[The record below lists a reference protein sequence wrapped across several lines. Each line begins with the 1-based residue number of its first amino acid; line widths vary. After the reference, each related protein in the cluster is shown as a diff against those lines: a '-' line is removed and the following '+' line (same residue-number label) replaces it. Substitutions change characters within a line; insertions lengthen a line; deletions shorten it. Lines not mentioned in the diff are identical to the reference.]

1 MVFSKMNN
9 AEIETNNTIFDSVEE
24 AIEDFKAGKP
34 VLIADDEDREN
45 EGDLICSAEKITPEI
60 INFMA
65 SECKGLICIAIT
77 PERAKELELSQMVEK
92 NTESAQTAFTQSI
105 DGAAKFGVTTGIS
118 AFDRAKTIQIV
129 IDKNSRPNDLRRPGH
144 IFPCVAK
151 AGGVLQRT
159 GHTEASVDL
168 AKLSGHF
175 PAGVMCEILKPD
187 GTMARR
193 DDLKEFALKHG
204 IKFITVAQLIA
215 YRLKT
220 ERFVT
225 REAQAT
231 LPTQFGDFK
240 VYGYLNQLTG
250 QEHVTLVKDDN
261 SDKIPLVRMHSEC
274 LTGDVFHSLKC
285 DCNSQLHRAMKM
297 IDEWGKGAIVYIR
310 DHEGRGIGL
319 INKIK
324 AYALQEKGQD
334 TIEANISLGFQPD
347 LRDYGVGAQI
357 ILDLGYNNFNLITN
371 NPKKIIGLEGY
382 GLKIHDI
389 VNLEA
394 EVNCYNKRYIET
406 KKEKMNHML

>member
-1 MVFSKMNN
+1 MTKFKK
-9 AEIETNNTIFDSVEE
+9 EFFDSIEE
-24 AIEDFKAGKP
+24 AIKDFQAGKP
-34 VLIADDEDREN
+34 VLIADDENREN
-45 EGDLICSAEKITPEI
+45 EGDLICSAQSITPEI

-65 SECKGLICIAIT
+65 TECRGLVCLAINKET
-77 PERAKELELSQMVEK
+77 AKKLELTQMVER

-118 AFDRAKTIQIV
+118 AFDRATTIQIA
-129 IDKNSRPNDLRRPGH
+129 IDKNARPNDLRRPGH

-151 AGGVLQRT
+151 EGGVLQRT

-168 AKLSGHF
+168 ARISGHF

-193 DDLKEFALKHG
+193 DELKEFSIKHG
-204 IKFITVAQLIA
+204 FKFITVAQLIS
-215 YRLKT
+215 YRLRT

-240 VYGYLNQLTG
+240 VIGYLNNLTNE
-250 QEHVTLVKDDN
+250 EHVALVKNDGPEGTSSN
-261 SDKIPLVRMHSEC
+261 KIPLIRVHSEC

-285 DCNSQLHRAMKM
+285 DCNSQLHRAMTM

-310 DHEGRGIGL
+310 NHEGRGIGL

-324 AYALQEKGQD
+324 AYSLQEKGQD
-334 TIEANISLGFQPD
+334 TIEANISLGFESD

-389 VNLEA
+389 VNLEP
-394 EVNCYNKRYIET
+394 EVNCYNRKYMET
-406 KKEKMNHML
+406 KKEKMNHMYQ